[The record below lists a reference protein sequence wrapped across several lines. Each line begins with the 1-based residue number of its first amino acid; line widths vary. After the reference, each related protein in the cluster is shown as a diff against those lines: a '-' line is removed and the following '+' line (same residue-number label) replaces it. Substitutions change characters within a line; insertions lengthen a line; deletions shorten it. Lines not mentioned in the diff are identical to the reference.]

1 MNRKF
6 NENHLFTFIKC
17 IKAFNRNIINVF
29 TVTFDH
35 LNAYFIKARHYRQK
49 QCFLCISQFRDF
61 SIFGFS

>member
-6 NENHLFTFIKC
+6 NEKHLFIKC
-17 IKAFNRNIINVF
+17 IKAFSRNIINVF
-29 TVTFDH
+29 TVTFDQ
-35 LNAYFIKARHYRQK
+35 LNAYFIKAKHYRQK